1 MCGRFSFSTS
11 REKIQEEFGVRAPKQ
26 LEISFN
32 IAPTQ
37 QAYVITNK
45 DPESLAR
52 MNWGLVPPWSKEGR
66 LTGKMI
72 NARSEGIFT
81 KPSFRI
87 PIRKKRCLVPGDS
100 FYEWVKEGKKKKP
113 FRIFPKSGSLFAFAG
128 IWEYWSDE
136 KTEIFS
142 FSILTCDANKEVSAV
157 HDRMPLFF
165 EDEESRKNW
174 LSDIPLPEIEKLL
187 KMPADGILDM
197 YRVTDKANSP
207 SYNESAIHKEVYD
220 PPTLF

>member
-11 REKIQEEFGVRAPKQ
+11 RERIQEEFGVRAPKQ

-37 QAYVITNK
+37 KAYVITNK
-45 DPESLAR
+45 DPNSLTQ
-52 MNWGLVPPWSKEGR
+52 MHWGLIPFWSKDGK

-81 KPSFRI
+81 KPSFRM
-87 PIRKKRCLVPGDS
+87 PIRKKRCIIPADS
-100 FYEWVKEGKKKKP
+100 FYEWVKVGKKKKP
-113 FRIFPKSGSLFAFAG
+113 YRILPTSGNLFAFAG
-128 IWEYWSDE
+128 IWEYWSDDNAE
-136 KTEIFS
+136 LFT
-142 FSILTCDANKEVSAV
+142 FSIITCDANKEVSPV

-165 EDEESRKNW
+165 EDNETREKW
-174 LSDIPLPEIEKLL
+174 LSDIPQSEVEKLL
-187 KMPADGILDM
+187 RKPSDNILKL
-197 YRVTDKANSP
+197 YRVTDQANSP
-207 SYNESAIHKEVYD
+207 SFNEASIHEKVYD